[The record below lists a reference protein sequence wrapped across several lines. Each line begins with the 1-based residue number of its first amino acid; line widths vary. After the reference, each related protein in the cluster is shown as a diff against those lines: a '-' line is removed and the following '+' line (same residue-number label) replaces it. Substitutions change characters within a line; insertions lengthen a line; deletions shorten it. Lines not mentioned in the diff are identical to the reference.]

1 MMSTDVCTCR
11 NIDIFIHSWSA
22 LLRQRQEW
30 QPVVT
35 RIDTLI
41 LGGHGYLALI
51 VSTVVRGVGHH
62 FRFQVVG
69 AGVGNLNGLTIAIV
83 ASYWQ
88 NMLILL

>member
-1 MMSTDVCTCR
+1 MSAGVCTCR
-11 NIDIFIHSWSA
+11 NIDIFILSWST

-51 VSTVVRGVGHH
+51 VSAVVRGVGHH
-62 FRFQVVG
+62 FRFHVG
-69 AGVGNLNGLTIAIV
+69 GARVRNLN
-83 ASYWQ
+83 
-88 NMLILL
+88 